1 MAFMAEYNRRYGIQN
16 KKSQHVALAP
26 LEAQWSILDPD
37 IRSLNVCNAY
47 IEHYIDS
54 NSFPDHL

>member
-26 LEAQWSILDPD
+26 LEAQWSILDPKMC
-37 IRSLNVCNAY
+37 IRSLNVCNAPS
-47 IEHYIDS
+47 E
-54 NSFPDHL
+54 FR

>member
-26 LEAQWSILDPD
+26 LEAQWSILDQKCALGVSMYVMH
-37 IRSLNVCNAY
+37 I
-47 IEHYIDS
+47 
-54 NSFPDHL
+54 